1 MKKSIWLILGLLFLV
16 AVEIF
21 KVYFI
26 MPFPGSQQSD
36 TISIAYFLH
45 KNIWWLRIIGIVII
59 VGPLLRALSKG
70 KIWQKTLLI
79 LAILLYGFVYYLFNF
94 QFLADKI
101 FKQSKHKVFTPAD
114 KDTTNKNKLILGI
127 VINNKAKAY
136 PIEIIGYHHQVRDTL
151 SLEPVMVTY
160 CTVCRTGRVYSPM
173 VNGKNEEFRLVG
185 MDHYNA
191 MFEDAGTKSWWQQAT
206 GQAIAGK
213 LTGIKLTELPS
224 SQMRL
229 GEWLTLYPDS
239 EILQADTT
247 YKKDYADLKGYD
259 EGTVK
264 SKLERRDSLSWQ
276 FKSWV
281 VGISLN
287 GQHKAYDW
295 NGLQKQ
301 KMISDSMNAIPLLLT
316 MEPNG
321 KTYYALNRN
330 VNGQALQFIPGS
342 SKELMEDVQTHSI
355 WKLNGTCTSGAL
367 QGKQLAHL
375 QAYQE
380 FWHSWK
386 QFHPNTSTYQN

>member
-36 TISIAYFLH
+36 TISFAYFIH
-45 KNIWWLRIIGIVII
+45 NNIWWLRIIGIVII
-59 VGPLLRALSKG
+59 VGPVLRALSKG
-70 KIWQKTLLI
+70 KIWQKTLLV
-79 LAILLYGFVYYLFNF
+79 LVILLYGFVYYLFNF

-101 FKQSKHKVFTPAD
+101 FKQSKNKVFTPAD

-136 PIEIIGYHHQVRDTL
+136 PIEIIGYHHQIRDTL

-213 LTGIKLTELPS
+213 LTGTKLTELPS
-224 SQMRL
+224 AQMRL
-229 GEWLTLYPDS
+229 GEWLTLYPNS

-247 YKKDYADLKGYD
+247 FQKDYADLKGYD
-259 EGTVK
+259 DGNVK

-281 VGISLN
+281 IGVSAN

-316 MEPNG
+316 IEPNG

-330 VNGQALQFIPGS
+330 VNGQTLQFITGS

-367 QGKQLAHL
+367 QGKQLAHI